1 MLGDN
6 GAGKSTLIK
15 TLSGV
20 VSPDSGEFYR
30 NGKPVDI
37 STRTKSEEAG
47 IQTIYQDIAL
57 IKSKSIMR
65 NIHAGREPT
74 GLFGL
79 MRMKEMRE
87 QTMRILEEH
96 VTISGITSPLLLVE
110 ELSGEQAQA
119 VATARG
125 HDLT

>member
-47 IQTIYQDIAL
+47 IQTIYQDIVL
-57 IKSKSIMR
+57 IKSMPSMR
-65 NIHAGREPT
+65 NIHAGREST
-74 GLFGL
+74 GSFG
-79 MRMKEMRE
+79 
-87 QTMRILEEH
+87 
-96 VTISGITSPLLLVE
+96 
-110 ELSGEQAQA
+110 
-119 VATARG
+119 
-125 HDLT
+125 